1 MIQVFTAIV
10 FLLLFLIY
18 ILLRKNVQL
27 KNEHLKK
34 MKLLKD
40 NINTLSLRQKELDD
54 KLMINDYFDDRYK
67 NDFKTIGSEI
77 VSLQELFLDIIS
89 EKNK

>member
-67 NDFKTIGSEI
+67 NDFKTICSEI

-89 EKNK
+89 EKK